1 MLRSRV
7 ITSVILAV
15 LVLAALLLLPPIWL
29 SIPLALMF
37 LVAGGWENARLAGV
51 ENSVAQAAWI
61 VVLCL
66 GGAALIWAT
75 HIPSAVP
82 TILGSATAGW
92 LLLALWLRFPA
103 FGRPEPSG
111 PESFGGSPRFQPLK
125 LIVIGLILL
134 AAFVAISWL
143 HFYSPWRVVFLL
155 LIIAAADIGAFFTGH
170 RFGGPRLA
178 PVISPG
184 KTWSGVAGGLVA
196 AVTVAAICSQLMPA
210 IPLAPVTAALVAAV
224 LVALSIFGDLLMS
237 LFKRHRGL
245 KDTSAL
251 LPGHGGMLDRVDSL
265 SAAAPVFAFV
275 LWWLDAGA

>member
-1 MLRSRV
+1 MLKSRV
-7 ITSVILAV
+7 ITSVVLAT
-15 LVLAALLLLPPIWL
+15 LVLAALLVLPTTWL
-29 SIPLALMF
+29 SVVLAVLL
-37 LVAGGWENARLAGV
+37 LVAGGWENTRLAGI
-51 ENSVAQAAWI
+51 ESVIGQVAWI
-61 VVLCL
+61 LVLCL

-82 TILGSATAGW
+82 AILGSATAGW
-92 LLLALWLRFPA
+92 LVLALWLRFPA

-111 PESFGGSPRFQPLK
+111 DRPHFQPLK

-155 LIIAAADIGAFFTGH
+155 FVIAAADIGAFFTGH
-170 RFGGPRLA
+170 RFGGPKLA

-184 KTWSGVAGGLVA
+184 KTWSGAAGGMAAAILAA
-196 AVTVAAICSQLMPA
+196 AVFSRVLPD
-210 IPLAPVTAALVAAV
+210 IPLNPGQAV
-224 LVALSIFGDLLMS
+224 LVAVVLAALSICGDLLIS

-275 LWWLDAGA
+275 LWWLAAGA

>member
-7 ITSVILAV
+7 VTSVVLAA
-15 LVLAALLLLPPIWL
+15 LVLAALLLLPTTWL
-29 SIPLALMF
+29 SVVLALLL
-37 LVAGGWENARLAGV
+37 LVAGGWENARLAGL
-51 ENSVAQAAWI
+51 ENAAAQAAWI
-61 VVLCL
+61 ILLCA

-82 TILGSATAGW
+82 VMLGSATAAW
-92 LLLALWLRFPA
+92 LILALWLRFPD
-103 FGRPEPSG
+103 FGRPQSAPDG
-111 PESFGGSPRFQPLK
+111 PQFQPLK
-125 LIVIGLILL
+125 LVVVGLILL
-134 AAFVAISWL
+134 AAFLAISWL
-143 HFYSPWRVVFLL
+143 HFYNPWWVVFLL

-184 KTWSGVAGGLVA
+184 KTWSGVAGGLIA
-196 AVTVAAICSQLMPA
+196 AIATAAICSRLMPDL
-210 IPLAPVTAALVAAV
+210 PLAPVSAALVAAV
-224 LVALSIFGDLLMS
+224 LVALSVCGDLLIS

-251 LPGHGGMLDRVDSL
+251 LPGHGGMLDRVDGL

-275 LWWLDAGA
+275 LWWFTAGA

>member
-7 ITSVILAV
+7 ITSVVLAA
-15 LVLAALLLLPPIWL
+15 LVLAALLLLPTTWL
-29 SIPLALMF
+29 SVVLALLL
-37 LVAGGWENARLAGV
+37 LVAGGWENARLAGI
-51 ENSVAQAAWI
+51 ENPIAQAAWI
-61 VVLCL
+61 ILLCV

-82 TILGSATAGW
+82 VMLGSATVAW
-92 LLLALWLRFPA
+92 LVLAVWLRFPG
-103 FGRPEPSG
+103 FGRPAPSTG
-111 PESFGGSPRFQPLK
+111 ALTDRLPFQPLK

-155 LIIAAADIGAFFTGH
+155 FVIAAADIGAFFTGH
-170 RFGGPRLA
+170 RFGGPKLA

-184 KTWSGVAGGLVA
+184 KTWSGAAGGLVA
-196 AVTVAAICSQLMPA
+196 AIVTAAICSRLMPD
-210 IPLAPVTAALVAAV
+210 IPLAPLTAGLVAAV
-224 LVALSIFGDLLMS
+224 LVALSICGDLLIS

-245 KDTSAL
+245 KDTSSL

-275 LWWLDAGA
+275 LWWLAP

>member
-7 ITSVILAV
+7 ITSVILAT
-15 LVLAALLLLPPIWL
+15 LVLAALFALPTTWLSVVLALLL
-29 SIPLALMF
+29 

-51 ENSVAQAAWI
+51 ENAFAQAAWI

-75 HIPSAVP
+75 HIPSAIPVM
-82 TILGSATAGW
+82 LGSATVGW
-92 LLLALWLRFPA
+92 LLLALWLRFPT

-111 PESFGGSPRFQPLK
+111 DHPSFQPLK

-155 LIIAAADIGAFFTGH
+155 FIIAAADIGAFFTGH

-196 AVTVAAICSQLMPA
+196 AVATAAICSQLIPA
-210 IPLAPVTAALVAAV
+210 IPLAPVPAALVAAV
-224 LVALSIFGDLLMS
+224 LVAFSIFGDLLMS

-265 SAAAPVFAFV
+265 CAAAPVFAFA
-275 LWWLDAGA
+275 LWWLAAGA

>member
-7 ITSVILAV
+7 ITSVVLAA
-15 LVLAALLLLPPIWL
+15 LVLSALLLLPTNWL
-29 SIPLALMF
+29 SVVLATLL
-37 LVAGGWENARLAGV
+37 LVAGGWENARLAGL
-51 ENSVAQAAWI
+51 ESAAAQAAWI

-66 GGAALIWAT
+66 GGAALVWAT
-75 HIPSAVP
+75 HNPTAVP
-82 TILGSATAGW
+82 VMLGSATIGW
-92 LLLALWLRFPA
+92 LVLALWLRFPG
-103 FGRPEPSG
+103 FGRPQSTGDRPS
-111 PESFGGSPRFQPLK
+111 FQPLK

-143 HFYSPWRVVFLL
+143 HFYNPWWVVFLL
-155 LIIAAADIGAFFTGH
+155 LVIAAADIGAFFAGH
-170 RFGGPRLA
+170 RLGGPKLA

-196 AVTVAAICSQLMPA
+196 AIVTAAICSRLMPD
-210 IPLAPVTAALVAAV
+210 IPLEPVAAALVAVV
-224 LVALSIFGDLLMS
+224 LVALSIFGDLLIS

-251 LPGHGGMLDRVDSL
+251 LPGHGGMLDRIDGL

-275 LWWLDAGA
+275 LWWVTAGA

>member
-7 ITSVILAV
+7 ITSVILAT
-15 LVLAALLLLPPIWL
+15 LVLAALFALPTTWLSVVLALLL
-29 SIPLALMF
+29 

-51 ENSVAQAAWI
+51 ENAAAQAAWI
-61 VVLCL
+61 LVLCI

-75 HIPSAVP
+75 HIPSAIPVM
-82 TILGSATAGW
+82 LGSATVGW
-92 LLLALWLRFPA
+92 LFLALWLRFPA
-103 FGRPEPSG
+103 FGRPAPT
-111 PESFGGSPRFQPLK
+111 GGLPRFQPLK

-143 HFYSPWRVVFLL
+143 HFYSPWRVGFLL
-155 LIIAAADIGAFFTGH
+155 FIIAAADIGAFFTGH
-170 RFGGPRLA
+170 RFGGPKLA

-196 AVTVAAICSQLMPA
+196 AVATAAICAQLMPA
-210 IPLAPVTAALVAAV
+210 IPLAPVSAALVAAV

-265 SAAAPVFAFV
+265 SAAAPVFAFI
-275 LWWLDAGA
+275 LWWLTAGA

>member
-1 MLRSRV
+1 V
-7 ITSVILAV
+7 ITSVILAT
-15 LVLAALLLLPPIWL
+15 LVLAALFALPTTWLSVVLALLL
-29 SIPLALMF
+29 

-51 ENSVAQAAWI
+51 ERPVAQTAWI
-61 VVLCL
+61 MVLCL

-75 HIPSAVP
+75 HMPSAIPVM
-82 TILGSATAGW
+82 LGGATVGW

-103 FGRPEPSG
+103 FGRP
-111 PESFGGSPRFQPLK
+111 SPNGDHLHFQPLK

-196 AVTVAAICSQLMPA
+196 AVATAAICSQLMPA
-210 IPLAPVTAALVAAV
+210 IPLSPVIAALVATV
-224 LVALSIFGDLLMS
+224 LVALSICGDLLMS

-275 LWWLDAGA
+275 LWWLTAGA